1 MSTWENEKKCGG
13 NLQQLNF
20 TQVDAGVVFAEE
32 GRGKQKKSVGER
44 QKVRKR
50 NPELHFLGAPSP
62 PLPQT
67 MLRRMDEDS
76 FGKENRSSYGC
87 TSALFGV
94 AGGRPGECEVK
105 LLRRVC

>member
-20 TQVDAGVVFAEE
+20 TQVDAGVAFAEE

-50 NPELHFLGAPSP
+50 NPELHFFGAPSP

-67 MLRRMDEDS
+67 VLRRMDEDFFWKRKSELLWLHLS
-76 FGKENRSSYGC
+76 FVWGSRGQ
-87 TSALFGV
+87 
-94 AGGRPGECEVK
+94 AGGVQS
-105 LLRRVC
+105 

>member
-1 MSTWENEKKCGG
+1 M
-13 NLQQLNF
+13 
-20 TQVDAGVVFAEE
+20 VFAEE

-50 NPELHFLGAPSP
+50 NPELHFFGAPSP

-67 MLRRMDEDS
+67 MLRRMDEHF

-94 AGGRPGECEVK
+94 AGGRPGECKVK
-105 LLRRVC
+105 LLRRVS

>member
-50 NPELHFLGAPSP
+50 NPELHFFGAPSP
-62 PLPQT
+62 PLPQPV
-67 MLRRMDEDS
+67 LRRMDEES
-76 FGKENRSSYGC
+76 FGKENPELLWLHFSIVWGSRGQ
-87 TSALFGV
+87 
-94 AGGRPGECEVK
+94 AGGV
-105 LLRRVC
+105 